1 LNIWVGEEHISPHG
15 NYLAANLSTSIE
27 FQNFIQ
33 ENTNVNI
40 NMRPSTHPEII
51 RAQYTQ
57 KKISDKYTDLTPKE
71 AQELGNAK
79 MHVMELA
86 ATMNA
91 ERIIHMFKSRIC
103 FWVLIFISLYI
114 C

>member
-1 LNIWVGEEHISPHG
+1 
-15 NYLAANLSTSIE
+15 
-27 FQNFIQ
+27 
-33 ENTNVNI
+33 
-40 NMRPSTHPEII
+40 MRPSTHPEII

-91 ERIIHMFKSRIC
+91 ERIGREHWCDKKEYQRLQLEGSSLFLTNIRKDHDQAEAYYKKSLELEPDNAN
-103 FWVLIFISLYI
+103 FNPS
-114 C
+114 